1 MHFCSYAEGDKGG
14 HSGVIRGLPLVRLI
28 APGSMKYHFS
38 RRSVDITL
46 PNLRRVI
53 SEPILD
59 LSLVA
64 RENPRNVANRH
75 PVLLVQVNRV
85 KPQLPGGSMFVWIF
99 VVHVST
105 PR

>member
-1 MHFCSYAEGDKGG
+1 MARAAAGAVAQAEINEKA
-14 HSGVIRGLPLVRLI
+14 L
-28 APGSMKYHFS
+28 F